1 MTSAPTY
8 PYDLWTDEVLVDPYS
23 HYRALRDLGPVVW
36 LEAHGVYALPRFD
49 EARAALASASTYC
62 SGQGVAF
69 NDAANQAAGRSLIMT
84 DGELHSHL
92 RKVLARNLTPRA
104 IRHMQDTVDSQADS
118 VVRAVVAKG
127 SFDAVADLAHA
138 LPTSVVPD
146 LVGWPYDGR
155 DHLVEWAGA
164 TFDFLGP
171 MNDRAAAAVPSVVAM
186 QQFAAQIAAEGNLLP
201 GSVGAGV
208 IEAAQRGELDPE
220 RVPPLIVG
228 YLAPSLDTTI
238 SAIGSAVWLLANHP
252 AHWEALRADPSRIPN
267 AFDEVL
273 RFETP
278 IRAFTRV
285 ATEDVTIG
293 EVNVPE
299 GSRLAVLYGSANRD
313 ERRFEEPDRFDITR
327 KNACDQIG
335 FGHGVH
341 GCAGQ
346 GLARMEVHAL
356 LAAMIRRI
364 ETIELNGAPKKGL
377 NNLINFF
384 AELPVR
390 VTPAA
395 PGGLRAS

>member
-1 MTSAPTY
+1 MTTAPAY
-8 PYDLWTDEVLVDPYS
+8 PHDLWTDEVLVDPYA
-23 HYRALRDLGPVVW
+23 HYQALRDLGPVVW
-36 LEAHGVYALPRFD
+36 LEAHEVYALPRFD
-49 EARAALASASTYC
+49 EARAALSSASTYC
-62 SGQGVAF
+62 SGRGVAF
-69 NDAANQAAGRSLIMT
+69 NDTANQFGGRNLIMT
-84 DGELHSHL
+84 DGELHTHL
-92 RKVLARNLTPRA
+92 RKVLAKNLTPRA
-104 IRHMQDTVDSQADS
+104 IRHMQSAVDTSADA
-118 VVRAVVAKG
+118 VVEAVVAKG
-127 SFDAVADLAHA
+127 SFDGVTDLAHA

-155 DHLVEWAGA
+155 DQLVEWAGA

-171 MNDRAAAAVPSVVAM
+171 MNDRATAAIPGVLAM
-186 QQFAAQIAAEGNLLP
+186 QQFAAQIAADGNLLP

-208 IEAAQRGELDPE
+208 IEAAQRGELEPE
-220 RVPPLIVG
+220 RVPSLIVG

-238 SAIGSAVWLLANHP
+238 SAIGSAVWLFANHP
-252 AHWEALRADPSRIPN
+252 AQWEALRADPSRIPN

-285 ATEDVTIG
+285 ATQAVTIG
-293 EVNVPE
+293 DVHVPE
-299 GSRLAVLYGSANRD
+299 GARLAVLYGSANRD
-313 ERRFEEPDRFDITR
+313 ERRFDEPDRFDITR

-356 LAAMIRRI
+356 LAAMTRRI
-364 ETIELNGAPKKGL
+364 ETLELNGAPTKGL

-384 AELPVR
+384 ASVPVR
-390 VTPAA
+390 VTDSWRLNVT
-395 PGGLRAS
+395 G

>member
-8 PYDLWTDEVLVDPYS
+8 AHDLWTDEALVDPYEQ
-23 HYRALRDLGPVVW
+23 YQALRDLGPVVW
-36 LEAHGVYALPRFD
+36 LKAHDVYALPRFE
-49 EARAALASASTYC
+49 EARAALSSASTYC
-62 SGQGVAF
+62 SGRGVAL
-69 NDAANQAAGRSLIMT
+69 NDAANQMAGRNLIMT

-92 RKVLARNLTPRA
+92 RKVLAQNLTPKA
-104 IRHMQDTVDSQADS
+104 IRHMQDAVDAQADA
-118 VVRAVVAKG
+118 VVEAVVAQG
-127 SFDAVADLAHA
+127 SFDAVTDLAHV

-155 DHLVEWAGA
+155 DHLVEWASA

-171 MNDRAAAAVPSVVAM
+171 MNERAAAAVPNVLAM
-186 QQFAAQIAAEGNLLP
+186 RAFTDQIAAEGNLLP

-208 IEAAQRGELDPE
+208 IEAARRGDIEPD
-220 RVPPLIVG
+220 RVPNLIVG

-238 SAIGSAVWLLANHP
+238 SAIGSALFLLATHP
-252 AHWEALRADPSRIPN
+252 DQWDVLRSDPNRIPN

-273 RFETP
+273 RLESP
-278 IRAFTRV
+278 IRVFTRV

-293 EVNVPE
+293 DVDIAE
-299 GSRLAVLYGSANRD
+299 GARLAILYGSANRD
-313 ERRFEEPDRFDITR
+313 ERRFAEPERFDVAR
-327 KNACDQIG
+327 ANACDQIG
-335 FGHGVH
+335 FGYGIH

-364 ETIELNGAPKKGL
+364 ETIELVGSPTKGL

-390 VTPAA
+390 VTPFEGANA
-395 PGGLRAS
+395 

>member
-8 PYDLWTDEVLVDPYS
+8 SADLWTDEVLVDPYA
-23 HYRALRDLGPVVW
+23 HYQSLRDLGPVVW
-36 LEAHGVYALPRFD
+36 LEAHQLYALPRFE

-62 SGQGVAF
+62 SGRGVAF
-69 NDAANQAAGRSLIMT
+69 NDAANQMAGRSLIMT
-84 DGELHSHL
+84 DGELHTHL
-92 RKVLARNLTPRA
+92 RKVLAQNLTPRA
-104 IRHMQDTVDSQADS
+104 IRHIQDAVDAQADA
-118 VVRAVVAKG
+118 VVEAVVAKG
-127 SFDAVADLAHA
+127 SFDAVPDLAHA

-171 MNDRAAAAVPSVVAM
+171 MNDRAVAAVPSVLEM
-186 QQFAAQIAAEGNLLP
+186 QKFAAEVATEGNLLS

-208 IEAAQRGELDPE
+208 IDAAREGDLDPE

-238 SAIGSAVWLLANHP
+238 SAISSAVWLFANHP
-252 AHWEALRADPSRIPN
+252 EQWDALRSDPTRIPN

-273 RFETP
+273 RLESP

-293 EVNVPE
+293 DVTVPE
-299 GSRLAVLYGSANRD
+299 GARLAILYGSANRD
-313 ERRFEEPDRFDITR
+313 ERQFDEPDRFDVVR

-335 FGHGVH
+335 FGYGVH

-356 LAAMIRRI
+356 LGAMTRRVERI
-364 ETIELNGAPKKGL
+364 ELVGTPTKGL

-384 AELPVR
+384 AQVPVR
-390 VTPAA
+390 VTPV
-395 PGGLRAS
+395 G